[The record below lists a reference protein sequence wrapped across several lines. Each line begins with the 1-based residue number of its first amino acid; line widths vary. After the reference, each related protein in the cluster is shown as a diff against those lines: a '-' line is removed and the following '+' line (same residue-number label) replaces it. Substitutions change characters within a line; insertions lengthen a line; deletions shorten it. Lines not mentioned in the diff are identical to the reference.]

1 MNLLVTGATSFLG
14 SAVCRELLSRGH
26 RVFAPVRKT
35 SANLGALPDSPELRR
50 IFVPMEEIG
59 GLMQEGIPAPDA
71 CIHFAWSGVGVRGR
85 MDPEIQ
91 EQNLSRTMELIR
103 TAAAMGCRRF
113 LFAGSQAEY
122 GVTLERVREGSMPG
136 GPVPETTE
144 CRPVSLYGQYK
155 LRVLREGGAL
165 AVSLGMEYCHMR
177 IFSVYGPGDHGTSLV
192 SSCVRAAAA
201 GGTSELGP
209 CAQQWNFLHVRDC
222 AAVIAALSE
231 KRAEEKHGKDACPG
245 AYPEKAED
253 NACSF
258 APEVYNIGSRD
269 TRQLRDFAEEI
280 FEIAGTGSVRFTE
293 RAAGPEGTPW
303 LFPDISR
310 VTAVTGTEPAVSFRE
325 GIREMLPQRRDA
337 SGT

>member
-1 MNLLVTGATSFLG
+1 
-14 SAVCRELLSRGH
+14 
-26 RVFAPVRKT
+26 
-35 SANLGALPDSPELRR
+35 
-50 IFVPMEEIG
+50 
-59 GLMQEGIPAPDA
+59 
-71 CIHFAWSGVGVRGR
+71 
-85 MDPEIQ
+85 
-91 EQNLSRTMELIR
+91 
-103 TAAAMGCRRF
+103 MGCRRF

-136 GPVPETTE
+136 GPVPETAE
-144 CRPVSLYGQYK
+144 CRPISLYGQYK

-165 AVSLGMEYCHMR
+165 AEDLGMEYCHMR

-201 GGTSELGP
+201 GETAELGP

-231 KRAEEKHGKDACPG
+231 THAKKKHAEEAHAEDACRG
-245 AYPEKAED
+245 VYPERAED

-280 FEIAGTGSVRFTE
+280 FGIAGKGSVRFTE

-303 LFPDISR
+303 LSPDIGR
-310 VTAVTGTEPAVSFRE
+310 VTAVTGTEPSVSFRE
-325 GIREMLPQRRDA
+325 GILEMLSHRR
-337 SGT
+337 